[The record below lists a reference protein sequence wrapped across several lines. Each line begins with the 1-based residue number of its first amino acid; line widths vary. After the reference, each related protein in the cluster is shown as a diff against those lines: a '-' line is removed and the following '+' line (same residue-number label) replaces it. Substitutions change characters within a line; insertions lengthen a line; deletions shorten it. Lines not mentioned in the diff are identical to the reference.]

1 MKKHTNQQTNKY
13 DNDATI
19 KAISLL
25 IGGVV
30 ALGLLIR
37 GGALSSLLQVET
49 IAKSAAVIIG
59 LQGLARWLVPE
70 TCLDM
75 DISKEEK
82 GLAKYLMKLDG
93 TSLLGASIPI
103 LAILSQNVEPIKAL
117 GMGCL
122 PFLITAFINVIN
134 GSSTLAKG
142 GQVFML
148 LEESFLAH
156 ALLTGAD
163 YATTAT
169 KVCAVFWLG
178 AGLQCRL
185 DPEGG
190 AKFWGV
196 KTPLTDKT
204 KFLTKKFGQNLMH
217 AAVLFWFITCGENPT
232 KAYGYSIVPSFLSL
246 AFQCFIEK
254 DKAGLAY
261 PCVALTAL
269 LICTLGI

>member
-1 MKKHTNQQTNKY
+1 MKKHTNQQTKY
-13 DNDATI
+13 DNDANI

-25 IGGVV
+25 IGGFV

-37 GGALSSLLQVET
+37 GGALSSLPVET
-49 IAKSAAVIIG
+49 IAKSAAAIIG
-59 LQGLARWLVPE
+59 LQALARWLVPE

-75 DISKEEK
+75 DISIEEK
-82 GLAKYLMKLDG
+82 GLAKHLMKLDG
-93 TSLLGASIPI
+93 ATLLGASIPI
-103 LAILSQNVEPIKAL
+103 LAILSQNVEPMKAL

-122 PFLITAFINVIN
+122 PCLITFFINVIN
-134 GSSTLAKG
+134 GSSKKLSIAKG
-142 GQVFML
+142 GQVLML
-148 LEESFLAH
+148 LEESFLVH

-169 KVCAVFWLG
+169 KVLAVFWFG

-190 AKFWGV
+190 AKSWGV

-217 AAVLFWFITCGENPT
+217 AAVLFWFITLGENPI

-246 AFQCFIEK
+246 ASQCFIEK
-254 DKAGLAY
+254 G
-261 PCVALTAL
+261 
-269 LICTLGI
+269 